1 MYCLFT
7 LLYQNA
13 FIQGRNIS
21 DNILLAHEILNVLRK
36 KKGRKF
42 NFGALKIDMSKAY
55 DKVNWNFLKAVLYVM
70 KFDSKWI
77 NWIMECVS
85 SMSYTLLVNGNFT
98 TPFIPA
104 QGLRQGDLLSPYLF
118 LMFAN
123 ILSISFLQAD
133 SLNRIKGVK
142 IGRNGPSFTQLLF
155 VDDSLL
161 FFRKDKDSLENI
173 MKILDWYCKL
183 SSQKI
188 NLSKYDLY
196 CSPNMH
202 ESDLNSLDR
211 LLQVNLVQNPS
222 KYLGLDFKLRG
233 NRVAGF

>member
-1 MYCLFT
+1 MCVLCVIHFT
-7 LLYQNA
+7 C
-13 FIQGRNIS
+13 
-21 DNILLAHEILNVLRK
+21 
-36 KKGRKF
+36 
-42 NFGALKIDMSKAY
+42 
-55 DKVNWNFLKAVLYVM
+55 
-70 KFDSKWI
+70 KWEP
-77 NWIMECVS
+77 N
-85 SMSYTLLVNGNFT
+85 N
-98 TPFIPA
+98 PFHTCTRIEARGPFV
-104 QGLRQGDLLSPYLF
+104 PYLF
-118 LMFAN
+118 LLCAN

-188 NLSKYDLY
+188 NLSKSDLY